1 MSSMPALRGVN
12 VIEIDA
18 ISRPA
23 RTFTGDFYFTH
34 RHEDR
39 VWLALG
45 DVAGKGLPAA
55 IVMAMIQE
63 ELEERIAACAETLC
77 DPATTMTK
85 LHDFLLPLM
94 PQNRFATAVIAT
106 LRDDGRLTLANGGH
120 CAPLIVRADGSIE
133 ELASTGPILGLLPK
147 ARWRTVTT
155 TLDYGDTLIL
165 YSDGVTEATRDGEE
179 LGVCGLRRIARKAT
193 SAQGILDALTTYAH
207 ADDTTVVVV
216 RRVP

>member
-1 MSSMPALRGVN
+1 MPALRRVS
-12 VIEIDA
+12 VEIDA

-77 DPATTMTK
+77 DPARTMAK

-120 CAPLIVRADGSIE
+120 CPPLIVRADGTIE
-133 ELASTGPILGLLPK
+133 ELASTGPILGLLPN

-155 TLDYGDTLIL
+155 TLDYGDALIL
-165 YSDGVTEATRDGEE
+165 YSDGVTEATLEGEE

-193 SAQGILDALTTYAH
+193 TAQGILDALETYAH
-207 ADDTTVVVV
+207 GDDTTLVVV
-216 RRVP
+216 RRT

>member
-1 MSSMPALRGVN
+1 MSSLQAVRGLN
-12 VIEIDA
+12 TIDIDA
-18 ISRPA
+18 VSRPA
-23 RTFTGDFYFTH
+23 RTFTGDFYYTH
-34 RHEDR
+34 RREDR

-77 DPATTMTK
+77 DPATTMSR

-106 LRDDGRLTLANGGH
+106 LRDDGRLTVANGGH
-120 CAPLIVRADGSIE
+120 CPPLLLRADGSIE
-133 ELASTGPILGLLPK
+133 ELASTGPILGLLPN

-155 TLDYGDTLIL
+155 TLDYGDALIL
-165 YSDGVTEATRDGEE
+165 YSDGVTEATHEGEE
-179 LGVCGLRRIARKAT
+179 LGVCGLRRIVRKAT
-193 SAQGILDALTTYAH
+193 SARGILDALHAYAH
-207 ADDTTVVVV
+207 GDDTTVVVV
-216 RRVP
+216 RRN